1 MSSPDSF
8 DYGDVELNPEVLS
21 ELLVIETTQ
30 LASTSIPFTEEPN
43 PGSDGP
49 IASTSS
55 IKNELPKE
63 LPPTD
68 PHSDDLFDPA
78 FVLRVTDLEGLDA
91 IEQHYRNA
99 ISLPNRYLHLAQSLI
114 TSRGDGRSPSP
125 DDEPSTSRRG
135 TQHKSSIHSI
145 DHKVKQLDL
154 TALVKSDA
162 KRKARNSDDEGDE
175 EGEKDTRRRPT
186 LKRQRGC
193 GPSRRS
199 RKPPSRKVRHIK
211 AVTTDTDTRSGIDL
225 GVDSDDPIDFL
236 RLTTK
241 YQTLDIVSAPWSASS
256 RAFGSKCL
264 PSARPPHILL
274 GTEDGPEVLV
284 SMMFATTHHRAPTDP
299 MLDLLPFHSHLPFGP
314 LPTAAFT
321 GNLDAPSRLP
331 RWECSLPPSS
341 LLYDVLDLQVVQ
353 ALPAESQVVYSTYV
367 MRSVVVQS
375 AIRSHLEFPELVAAA
390 ELSAGP
396 HTVVEVGCGAG
407 NAIFP
412 LLEQNRNPEL
422 RIHAFDYSSHA
433 IKLVQHNTLY
443 TSPPCGTERSPP
455 RFGTYPP
462 HRRLPISRRALPDIL
477 VLVFILSALHP
488 SEWPQAISNIAQM
501 LKPGGLLL
509 MRDYEG
515 GEVAHGIHWIK
526 RILHYQNQ
534 KAVTAYGVNDNR
546 TVTENKEMVGEC
558 YSKEYI
564 VW

>member
-8 DYGDVELNPEVLS
+8 DYGDLELNPEVLS

-30 LASTSIPFTEEPN
+30 LASMSIPFTEEPN

-49 IASTSS
+49 ITSTSS
-55 IKNELPKE
+55 IKNE

-78 FVLRVTDLEGLDA
+78 FILHVTDLEGLDA

-99 ISLPNRYLHLAQSLI
+99 ISLPNRSLHLAQSLI
-114 TSRGDGRSPSP
+114 TSRGDGKSPSP
-125 DDEPSTSRRG
+125 DDEPSTSCRG

-162 KRKARNSDDEGDE
+162 KRKARNSDNEGDE

-193 GPSRRS
+193 SPSRRS
-199 RKPPSRKVRHIK
+199 RKPPSRKVWHIK

-264 PSARPPHILL
+264 PSAWPPHILL

-284 SMMFATTHHRAPTDP
+284 SMMFGTTHHRAPTDP

-321 GNLDAPSRLP
+321 GNLDVLSRLP
-331 RWECSLPPSS
+331 RWECLLPPSS

-353 ALPAESQVVYSTYV
+353 ALPAGPFSFFSLDILHEQHLACRLVA
-367 MRSVVVQS
+367 S
-375 AIRSHLEFPELVAAA
+375 AGVLVASPPAYALDIFLKNRKWSHLEFPELVAAA
-390 ELSAGP
+390 ELLAGP
-396 HTVVEVGCGAG
+396 RTVVEVGCGAG

-412 LLEQNRNPEL
+412 LLEQTAIPSFAYTRLTIL
-422 RIHAFDYSSHA
+422 RM
-433 IKLVQHNTLY
+433 
-443 TSPPCGTERSPP
+443 P
-455 RFGTYPP
+455 
-462 HRRLPISRRALPDIL
+462 
-477 VLVFILSALHP
+477 
-488 SEWPQAISNIAQM
+488 
-501 LKPGGLLL
+501 
-509 MRDYEG
+509 
-515 GEVAHGIHWIK
+515 
-526 RILHYQNQ
+526 
-534 KAVTAYGVNDNR
+534 
-546 TVTENKEMVGEC
+546 
-558 YSKEYI
+558 
-564 VW
+564 